1 MAAANGR
8 MVWDL
13 PLRLAHWA
21 LVITVAGAWATHYAG
36 TDWFAWHR
44 RLGYTTLVLAAFR
57 VVWGFIGTRHARF
70 ASFLGGPRRVLDHLR
85 RKGRNASVGHNP
97 LGALGVVA
105 MLAALLV
112 QGATGLFANDEIVNA
127 GPFYGWV
134 SQQASNRITWL
145 HETNSNLLLGLI
157 VLHVAAIGWHAG
169 VARQPL
175 VRAMF
180 TGRKDAAEVPPD
192 QAIDGSR
199 TGLAAAIVAALAVA
213 LALAIRAA
221 PEATIA
227 LF

>member
-1 MAAANGR
+1 MTAANGR
-8 MVWDL
+8 LVWDL
-13 PLRLAHWA
+13 PLRLTHWA

-44 RLGYTTLVLAAFR
+44 RLGYATLVLAAFR
-57 VVWGFIGTRHARF
+57 LVWGFIGTRHARF
-70 ASFLGGPRRVLDHLR
+70 ASFLRGPRLVLDHLR
-85 RKGRNASVGHNP
+85 RKGSKATVGHNP

-112 QGATGLFANDEIVNA
+112 QAATGLCANDEIVNA

-157 VLHVAAIGWHAG
+157 ALHIAAVGWYAR

-180 TGRKDAAEVPPD
+180 TGRKDAAVVPPD
-192 QAIDGSR
+192 QAIRGSR